1 MGYIYAL
8 LAAVGFGINDLC
20 IQVGVKSGKCTT
32 NQALLINLIAGNVIL
47 SVMAVVT
54 YFSVGFPPL
63 NIMGMLFFIAA
74 GVCSPFFGRIL
85 SFASIKEIGA
95 TRTTTLRVSDAFFTI
110 VIAYLILGDRIS
122 LQVLLGAVIL
132 VVGIMVLIN
141 ETSQSVKV
149 SKLELAAGVAYDM
162 KPKSL
167 KSYIKS
173 TVGNIN
179 VGFFYAIISAVFFG
193 MGGVFRQM
201 SMTHVPS
208 ALLGTLVGTFTALI
222 TNGLYIHFSGQL
234 TKDWNFTVKEV
245 GFFSLGG
252 AANSTAILFFFSALV
267 SGTSVSITAA
277 LKNLSPLVTLFL
289 TWLFLRK
296 AERIT
301 PKLIYSIVLVLF
313 GAFIIVSA

>member
-32 NQALLINLIAGNVIL
+32 NQALLINLIAGNVVL

-54 YFSVGFPPL
+54 YFTVGFPPL
-63 NIMGMLFFIAA
+63 NIMGILFFIAA
-74 GVCSPFFGRIL
+74 GVCSPFFGRVL

-110 VIAYLILGDRIS
+110 VIAYFILGDRIS

-132 VVGIMVLIN
+132 VVGIMALIN
-141 ETSQSVKV
+141 ETSQSVQV
-149 SKLELAAGVAYDM
+149 SKALEEVAAGVAYDM

-222 TNGLYIHFSGQL
+222 TNGLYIYFSGQL
-234 TKDWNFTVKEV
+234 TKDWNFTVKEI

-289 TWLFLRK
+289 SWLFLRSRS
-296 AERIT
+296 ELR
-301 PKLIYSIVLVLF
+301 
-313 GAFIIVSA
+313 